1 MLERKEI
8 EENWALH
15 EYEKDSSEYSQT
27 TRKVHCKESGSCN
40 VATGGLYLCPAVLLG
55 VREVAKTISSHQ
67 KFCVVGSGSL
77 VIEAWILETTELEVV
92 SFDLFVTEHQRRIAE
107 RLRVIYDSS
116 RWTQVRG
123 AFENSTERVRC
134 GAIVFDTNIR
144 GHLNQLHWK
153 KIEELL
159 TLENPVMWI
168 QQNNW
173 ADFKT
178 YCASSGCAFQH
189 FGTTRT
195 KDGSC
200 YPDMSIV
207 PKNMHPAVLKA
218 GNSWYEQY
226 QFGKWETFHVDESN
240 QHTHTCHE
248 PCSYTLGS
256 VFVRGRR
263 VIRMDDY
270 PFPSTMPIAAQQ
282 SKLAAALDILE
293 SNDIPYVLGVSPMQL
308 LLKGELDDHVRF
320 LNRHVRRG
328 FVCMHGFDHRT
339 SAGTDDIDTKIWE
352 IGGEFAKYSPRELQD
367 QWVKGDAILRRI
379 DRYTTDHFIPPFNA
393 LTQDMVTTLARNGV
407 KYIHSFD
414 VALRQR
420 PKGAVSHPNV
430 GGNFGGWIEDYQ
442 LPKGVLFVVAEWG
455 KSYADVDDV
464 SAYLSNNPRGS
475 QATLHWYYDSRKK
488 NYAQL
493 YEDFSAV
500 VTGEG

>member
-1 MLERKEI
+1 M
-8 EENWALH
+8 
-15 EYEKDSSEYSQT
+15 
-27 TRKVHCKESGSCN
+27 
-40 VATGGLYLCPAVLLG
+40 
-55 VREVAKTISSHQ
+55 
-67 KFCVVGSGSL
+67 GSGSL
-77 VIEAWILETTELEVV
+77 VIEAWVLETTELDVV

-107 RLRVIYDSS
+107 RLRAVYDSS

-123 AFENSTERVRC
+123 SFENSTEHVRC

-144 GHLNQLHWK
+144 GHLNRLHWK
-153 KIEELL
+153 RIEELL

-173 ADFKT
+173 VDFKT

-189 FGTTRT
+189 LGTTRT

-200 YPDMSIV
+200 YPDMSVV
-207 PKNMHPAVLKA
+207 PNNMHPEVLKA
-218 GNSWYEQY
+218 GDSWYERY
-226 QFGKWETFHVDESN
+226 QFGKWETFHVDDSN
-240 QHTHTCHE
+240 QHAVNCHE
-248 PCSYTLGS
+248 PCSNTLGS
-256 VFVRGRR
+256 TIVRGRR

-270 PFPSTMPIAAQQ
+270 PFPSAMPIAEQQ
-282 SKLAAALDILE
+282 SKLAVVLNILE

-320 LNRHVRRG
+320 LNLHVRRG

-339 SAGTDDIDTKIWE
+339 NAGTDDVDPKIWE
-352 IGGEFAKYSPRELQD
+352 TGGEFAKYSPRELQD
-367 QWVKGDAILRRI
+367 QWSEGDAILRRI

-393 LTQDMVTTLARNGV
+393 LTQDTVTTLARNGV

-420 PKGAVSHPNV
+420 PQGAVSHPNI

-442 LPKGVLFVVAEWG
+442 LPKGVLFVVSEWG
-455 KSYADVDDV
+455 KSYADVDV
-464 SAYLSNNPRGS
+464 VGAHLTTNPRGS

-488 NYAQL
+488 NYAEL
-493 YEDFSAV
+493 YEDFSDV
-500 VTGEG
+500 ITGEG